1 MFMEKDTPRL
11 KVSPVS
17 YFHTGAIMTPGIIHG
32 IMGTF
37 ARQYSRARPVDDY
50 LVSTLLHCNPG
61 IITNHTN

>member
-11 KVSPVS
+11 EVSPVS

-37 ARQYSRARPVDDY
+37 ARQYSRAHLGLLMIIYDA
-50 LVSTLLHCNPG
+50 TL
-61 IITNHTN
+61 